1 MSSFFLLNPSNFFSS
16 ISYLL
21 LRLATGFFMCYFHGW
36 SKLMSDS
43 DRWYRLGATI
53 TQFTGTDALSIPLGF
68 MAAFA
73 ESIGSLFIVFGLLT
87 RPMAFLLF
95 FTMLVASTKKLSQ
108 AGIGGSE
115 LPLLYLFLSFF
126 ILLNGPGKYSLDNL
140 ITSKTKRKF

>member
-1 MSSFFLLNPSNFFSS
+1 MSSFFSLNPSYFFSS
-16 ISYLL
+16 KSYFL

-43 DRWYRLGATI
+43 DRWYRLGSTVTEFI
-53 TQFTGTDALSIPLGF
+53 GIDALSIPLGF

-73 ESIGSLFIVFGLLT
+73 ESIGSLFIVIGLTT

-95 FTMLVASTKKLSQ
+95 FTMLVASSKKLLQ
-108 AGIGGSE
+108 AGIDGSE
-115 LPLLYLFLSFF
+115 LPLLYLCLSFF

-140 ITSKTKRKF
+140 ITSKTK

>member
-1 MSSFFLLNPSNFFSS
+1 MSSFFSLNPSYFFSS
-16 ISYLL
+16 KSYFL

-53 TQFTGTDALSIPLGF
+53 TGFIGNDALSIPLGF

-73 ESIGSLFIVFGLLT
+73 ESIGSLFIVIGFTT

-95 FTMLVASTKKLSQ
+95 FTMLVASSKKLLQ

-115 LPLLYLFLSFF
+115 LPMLYLILSLF
-126 ILLNGPGKYSLDNL
+126 ILVNGPGKYSLDNL
-140 ITSKTKRKF
+140 ITSKIN

>member
-1 MSSFFLLNPSNFFSS
+1 MSSFYSLNPSYFFSS
-16 ISYLL
+16 ISYFLM
-21 LRLATGFFMCYFHGW
+21 RLATGFFMCYFHGW

-53 TQFTGTDALSIPLGF
+53 TEFIGNDALSIPLGF

-73 ESIGSLFIVFGLLT
+73 ESIGSLFIVIGLLT

-95 FTMLVASTKKLSQ
+95 FTMLVASSKKLLQ
-108 AGIGGSE
+108 AGIDGSE
-115 LPLLYLFLSFF
+115 LPLLYLCLSFF

-140 ITSKTKRKF
+140 IASKTK

>member
-1 MSSFFLLNPSNFFSS
+1 
-16 ISYLL
+16 
-21 LRLATGFFMCYFHGW
+21 MCYFHGW

-53 TQFTGTDALSIPLGF
+53 TEFIGNDALSIPLGF

-73 ESIGSLFIVFGLLT
+73 ESIGSLFIVIGLLT

-95 FTMLVASTKKLSQ
+95 FTMLVASSKKLLQ
-108 AGIGGSE
+108 AGIDGSE
-115 LPLLYLFLSFF
+115 LPLLYLCLSFF

-140 ITSKTKRKF
+140 INSKTK

>member
-1 MSSFFLLNPSNFFSS
+1 MSSFFSLNPSYFFSS
-16 ISYLL
+16 KSYFL

-43 DRWYRLGATI
+43 DRWYRLGSTVTEFI
-53 TQFTGTDALSIPLGF
+53 GNDALSIPLGF

-73 ESIGSLFIVFGLLT
+73 ESIGSLFIVIGLLT

-95 FTMLVASTKKLSQ
+95 FTMLVASSKKLLQ
-108 AGIGGSE
+108 AGIDGSE
-115 LPLLYLFLSFF
+115 LPLLYLCLSSF

-140 ITSKTKRKF
+140 ITSRTK

>member
-1 MSSFFLLNPSNFFSS
+1 MISFFLFNPSIFFSS
-16 ISYLL
+16 KSYLL

-36 SKLMSDS
+36 SKLMGDS
-43 DRWYRLGATI
+43 DRWHRLGATI
-53 TQFTGTDALSIPLGF
+53 TQFIGSDTLSIPLGF

-95 FTMLVASTKKLSQ
+95 FTMLVASSKKFLQ
-108 AGIGGSE
+108 VGIDGSE
-115 LPLLYLFLSFF
+115 LPLLYLFISFF

-140 ITSKTKRKF
+140 IKSKTIKKF

>member
-1 MSSFFLLNPSNFFSS
+1 MSSFFSLNPSYFFFFKF
-16 ISYLL
+16 YFL

-53 TQFTGTDALSIPLGF
+53 TEFIGNDALSIPLGF

-73 ESIGSLFIVFGLLT
+73 ESIGSLFIVIGLLT

-95 FTMLVASTKKLSQ
+95 FTMLVASSKKLLQ
-108 AGIGGSE
+108 AGIDGSE
-115 LPLLYLFLSFF
+115 LPLLYLCLSFF

-140 ITSKTKRKF
+140 INSKTK

>member
-1 MSSFFLLNPSNFFSS
+1 
-16 ISYLL
+16 
-21 LRLATGFFMCYFHGW
+21 
-36 SKLMSDS
+36 MSDS

-73 ESIGSLFIVFGLLT
+73 ESIGSLFIVFGILT

-95 FTMLVASTKKLSQ
+95 FTMLVASTKKLLQ
-108 AGIGGSE
+108 AGIGGGE

-140 ITSKTKRKF
+140 ITSKTKRKV